1 MDAAVPR
8 AQDAQSARPS
18 GMDAA
23 VPRAQDAQS
32 ARPSGM
38 DAAAAERDAPAIR
51 LMGLYETA
59 FTDLLSNGQ
68 AVGRVGAMVA
78 FVDGPLPGER
88 ARIRI
93 TQIKPK
99 YAVGELVE
107 LLERSPERVEPF
119 CPVFGTCGGCQVQ
132 HLGYAGQ
139 LAWKTRIVREALQ
152 RIGGIAEPP
161 VLPAIGMDRPRAY
174 RNKMAL
180 VAKGGS
186 FGFYKARSHDLV
198 PIRECPIV
206 LDSLDEQ
213 IANLW
218 RARENPA
225 TAPALR
231 DVRHVIA
238 RAAIATG
245 DVVVSFTTDR
255 GSPALGLAAKALA
268 AAFPQAV
275 GISNSFDPPSTNA
288 VMGRSH
294 RTLSGRA
301 DIAEAIEGV
310 SFRVSPASFFQV
322 NSAMVRKIFG
332 YLRERVALPKKILDL
347 YCGAGTFTLFFA
359 KGGAAVVGV
368 EENPHAIREA
378 RENAALNAVEANA
391 SFLAGRVDTVLGAGP
406 GRAAL
411 EAADIVF
418 LDPPR
423 KGSDEATLALL
434 ARARVPEIWYL
445 SCNPAT
451 LARDL
456 AQLAAAG
463 YIVESV
469 QPFDMFP
476 QTGHIEALAVAK
488 MSG

>member
-1 MDAAVPR
+1 MQKNSASAPGAAGAGVLTPET
-8 AQDAQSARPS
+8 AVRP
-18 GMDAA
+18 GA
-23 VPRAQDAQS
+23 V
-32 ARPSGM
+32 
-38 DAAAAERDAPAIR
+38 
-51 LMGLYETA
+51 YETT

-68 AVGRVGAMVA
+68 AVGRIGAMVA

-88 ARIRI
+88 ARVRI
-93 TQIKPK
+93 TQVKPK

-107 LLERSPERVEPF
+107 LLERSPERVAPF
-119 CPVFGTCGGCQVQ
+119 CDVFGICGGCQVQ
-132 HLGYAGQ
+132 HLAYPAQ

-152 RIGGIAEPP
+152 RIGGFAEPP
-161 VLPAIGMDRPRAY
+161 IASAIGMDEPRAY

-180 VAKGGS
+180 VAQGAA
-186 FGFYKARSHDLV
+186 FGFYKARSHELV
-198 PIRECPIV
+198 PIHDCPIV
-206 LDSLDEQ
+206 LDSLDVQ
-213 IANLW
+213 IGDLW
-218 RARENPA
+218 RARESPV
-225 TAPALR
+225 TAPAFR

-238 RAAIATG
+238 RAAVASG

-255 GSPALGLAAKALA
+255 NSAALGLAAKPLA
-268 AAFPQAV
+268 AAFPRAV
-275 GISNSFDPPSTNA
+275 GISNSFEPPSANA
-288 VMGRSH
+288 VMGRRH

-301 DIAEAIEGV
+301 DIAETIDGI

-322 NSAMVRKIFG
+322 NSAMVGKIFG
-332 YLRERVALPKKILDL
+332 YLRERIALPRNILDL

-359 KGGAAVVGV
+359 KGGAGVVGV

-378 RENAALNAVEANA
+378 RENAALNALENSAT
-391 SFLAGRVDTVLGAGP
+391 FLAGRVDAVLGEGP

-411 EAADIVF
+411 AAAEIVF

-434 ARARVPEIWYL
+434 AAARVPEIWYL

-463 YIVESV
+463 YGIESV

-476 QTGHIEALAVAK
+476 QTGHIEALAVMK

>member
-1 MDAAVPR
+1 VLAPEDAVR
-8 AQDAQSARPS
+8 A
-18 GMDAA
+18 G
-23 VPRAQDAQS
+23 
-32 ARPSGM
+32 
-38 DAAAAERDAPAIR
+38 AI
-51 LMGLYETA
+51 YETT

-68 AVGRVGAMVA
+68 AVGRIGAMVA

-88 ARIRI
+88 ARVRI
-93 TQIKPK
+93 SQVKPK

-132 HLGYAGQ
+132 HLGYQAQ

-152 RIGGIAEPP
+152 RIGGIADPP
-161 VLPAIGMDRPRAY
+161 VAPAIGMDDPRAY

-180 VAKGGS
+180 VAEGGA
-186 FGFYKARSHDLV
+186 FGFYKARSHALV
-198 PIRECPIV
+198 PIHDCPIV
-206 LDSLDEQ
+206 LASLDAQ
-213 IANLW
+213 IGNLW

-225 TAPALR
+225 TGPALR

-238 RAAIATG
+238 RAAIASG

-275 GISNSFDPPSTNA
+275 GVSNSFEPSSANA
-288 VMGRSH
+288 VMGRRH

-301 DIAEAIEGV
+301 DIAETIDGV

-322 NSAMVRKIFG
+322 NSAMVRKIFA
-332 YLRERVALPKKILDL
+332 YLRERIALPKKILDL

-359 KGGAAVVGV
+359 KGGGTVVGV

-378 RENAALNAVEANA
+378 RENAALNAVENSAA
-391 SFLAGRVDTVLGAGP
+391 FLAGRVDTVLGEGP
-406 GRAAL
+406 GRSAL
-411 EAADIVF
+411 AAADIVF

-434 ARARVPEIWYL
+434 AAARVPEIWYL

-456 AQLAAAG
+456 AQLVAAG
-463 YIVESV
+463 YAVESV

-488 MSG
+488 MNG

>member
-1 MDAAVPR
+1 MPKN
-8 AQDAQSARPS
+8 SA
-18 GMDAA
+18 
-23 VPRAQDAQS
+23 S
-32 ARPSGM
+32 AEGAPLAG
-38 DAAAAERDAPAIR
+38 APAPEVPVRPGAIF
-51 LMGLYETA
+51 ETT

-68 AVGRVGAMVA
+68 AVGRIGSMVA

-93 TQIKPK
+93 AQVKPK

-107 LLERSPERVEPF
+107 LLERSPDRVAPF
-119 CPVFGTCGGCQVQ
+119 CEVFGICGGCQVQ
-132 HLGYAGQ
+132 HLGYPAQ

-161 VLPAIGMDRPRAY
+161 VGPAIGMDDPRAY

-180 VAKGGS
+180 VARGGA
-186 FGFYKARSHDLV
+186 FGFYKARSHELV
-198 PIRECPIV
+198 PIHDCPIV
-206 LDSLDEQ
+206 LGSLDAQ
-213 IANLW
+213 IENLW

-225 TAPALR
+225 TGLALR

-238 RAAIATG
+238 RAAIASG

-255 GSPALGLAAKALA
+255 GSAALGLAAEALA

-275 GISNSFDPPSTNA
+275 GISNSFEPQSANA
-288 VMGRSH
+288 VMGRRH
-294 RTLSGRA
+294 RTLKGRA
-301 DIAEAIEGV
+301 DIAETIDGV

-322 NSAMVRKIFG
+322 NSTMVRKIFG
-332 YLRERVALPKKILDL
+332 YLRERIALPKNILDL

-359 KGGAAVVGV
+359 KGGATVVGV

-378 RENAALNAVEANA
+378 RENAALNDVEQAA
-391 SFLAGRVDTVLGAGP
+391 TFLAGRVDTVLGAGP

-434 ARARVPEIWYL
+434 AAARVPEIWYL

-456 AQLAAAG
+456 AQLVAAG
-463 YIVESV
+463 YSVESV

-488 MSG
+488 MNG

>member
-1 MDAAVPR
+1 VLTPEIAV
-8 AQDAQSARPS
+8 RP
-18 GMDAA
+18 GA
-23 VPRAQDAQS
+23 V
-32 ARPSGM
+32 
-38 DAAAAERDAPAIR
+38 
-51 LMGLYETA
+51 YETT

-68 AVGRVGAMVA
+68 AVGRIGSMVA

-88 ARIRI
+88 ARVRI
-93 TQIKPK
+93 SQVKPK

-107 LLERSPERVEPF
+107 LLDRSPERVEPF
-119 CPVFGTCGGCQVQ
+119 CGVFGICGGCQVQ
-132 HLGYAGQ
+132 HLAYAAQ

-161 VLPAIGMDRPRAY
+161 VAPAIGMDDPRAY

-180 VAKGGS
+180 VARGDA

-198 PIRECPIV
+198 PIRDCPIV
-206 LDSLDEQ
+206 LGSLDAQ
-213 IANLW
+213 IGNLW

-255 GSPALGLAAKALA
+255 GSAALGLAADALA

-275 GISNSFDPPSTNA
+275 GISNSFEPPSANA
-288 VMGRSH
+288 VMGRRH
-294 RTLSGRA
+294 RTLKGRA
-301 DIAEAIEGV
+301 DIAETIDGV

-322 NSAMVRKIFG
+322 NSTMVRKIFG
-332 YLRERVALPKKILDL
+332 YLRERIALPKKILDL

-359 KGGAAVVGV
+359 KGGAGVVGV

-378 RENAALNAVEANA
+378 RENATLNAVEK
-391 SFLAGRVDTVLGAGP
+391 STVFLAGRVDAILSEGP

-411 EAADIVF
+411 GAADIVF

-434 ARARVPEIWYL
+434 AAARVPEIWYL

-456 AQLAAAG
+456 AQLVAAG
-463 YIVESV
+463 YRIESV

-488 MSG
+488 MSE

>member
-8 AQDAQSARPS
+8 AQDAQNARPS

-23 VPRAQDAQS
+23 VPRAQDAQN

-38 DAAAAERDAPAIR
+38 DGAEPAVAI
-51 LMGLYETA
+51 GPGTVHETT
-59 FTDLLSNGQ
+59 FTDLLANGQ
-68 AVGRVGAMVA
+68 AVGRIGTMVT

-93 TQIKPK
+93 TQVKPK
-99 YAVGELVE
+99 YAVGDLIELV
-107 LLERSPERVEPF
+107 ERSPERVVPF
-119 CPVFGTCGGCQVQ
+119 CDVFGTCGGCQVQ
-132 HLGYAGQ
+132 HLGYEGQ
-139 LAWKTRIVREALQ
+139 LSWKTRIVREALQ
-152 RIGGIAEPP
+152 RIGGIADPP
-161 VLPAIGMDRPRAY
+161 VAPAIGMDQPRAY

-180 VAKGGS
+180 VAKSGA
-186 FGFYKARSHDLV
+186 FGFYKARSHELV
-198 PIRECPIV
+198 PIRHCPIV
-206 LDSLDEQ
+206 LASLDAQ
-213 IANLW
+213 IGNLW
-218 RARENPA
+218 RVRENPA
-225 TAPALR
+225 IAPALR
-231 DVRHVIA
+231 DVKHVIA
-238 RAAIATG
+238 RAAIASG

-255 GSPALGLAAKALA
+255 GSAALAAAAAPLA
-268 AAFPQAV
+268 AAFPEAV
-275 GISNSFDPPSTNA
+275 GISNSFEPASTNA
-288 VMGRSH
+288 VMGRRH
-294 RTLSGRA
+294 RSLSGRA
-301 DIAEAIEGV
+301 DIAETIDGV

-332 YLRERVALPKKILDL
+332 YLRERVAMPAKVLDL

-359 KGGAAVVGV
+359 RGGATVVGV

-378 RENAALNAVEANA
+378 RENAALNHVEATTA
-391 SFLAGRVDTVLGAGP
+391 FLAGRVDTVLGEGP

-411 EAADIVF
+411 ASADIVF

-434 ARARVPEIWYL
+434 AAARVPEIWYL

-456 AQLAAAG
+456 AQLVAAG
-463 YIVESV
+463 YGVESV

>member
-1 MDAAVPR
+1 MPKNSASAA
-8 AQDAQSARPS
+8 
-18 GMDAA
+18 
-23 VPRAQDAQS
+23 
-32 ARPSGM
+32 
-38 DAAAAERDAPAIR
+38 DAPGADALTPEIAIR
-51 LMGLYETA
+51 PGALYETT

-68 AVGRVGAMVA
+68 AVGRIGSMVA

-88 ARIRI
+88 ARIRVA
-93 TQIKPK
+93 QVKAK

-107 LLERSPERVEPF
+107 ILERSPERVPPF

-132 HLGYAGQ
+132 HLSYAGQ

-152 RIGGIAEPP
+152 RIGGIADPP
-161 VLPAIGMDRPRAY
+161 VAPAIGMDEPRAY

-180 VAKGGS
+180 VAKNGGA
-186 FGFYKARSHDLV
+186 FGFYKARSHELV
-198 PIRECPIV
+198 PIRDCPIV
-206 LDSLDEQ
+206 LGSLDAQ

-218 RARENPA
+218 RARESPA
-225 TAPALR
+225 TGAALR

-238 RAAIATG
+238 RAAIASG

-255 GSPALGLAAKALA
+255 GSAALALAADALA

-275 GISNSFDPPSTNA
+275 GISNSFEPPSANA
-288 VMGRSH
+288 VMGRRH
-294 RTLSGRA
+294 RTLKGRA
-301 DIAEAIEGV
+301 DIAETIDGI

-322 NSAMVRKIFG
+322 NSTMVRKIFG
-332 YLRERVALPKKILDL
+332 YLRQRIALPKKILDL

-378 RENAALNAVEANA
+378 RENATLNALEANA
-391 SFLAGRVDTVLGAGP
+391 SFLAGRVDAVLAEGP
-406 GRAAL
+406 GRVAL
-411 EAADIVF
+411 AQADIVF

-434 ARARVPEIWYL
+434 AAARVPEIWYL

-456 AQLAAAG
+456 AQLVAAG
-463 YIVESV
+463 YGVESV

-488 MSG
+488 MNG